1 MAELPTDGADEGA
14 WGVKLNAFIN
24 VEHNADGTH
33 NIGSLISFSA
43 MSVVDSEDNT
53 LIKAHAYL
61 AGSDGFVVA
70 HGRGASNQF
79 LNLYIGGT
87 DDPAGAGTL
96 VSQADSQ
103 DTNGKINVSF
113 AVASGEYFELTSDM
127 SLEGPA
133 IIWRSVGT
141 LSKPVDQD

>member
-1 MAELPTDGADEGA
+1 MAVLPTDGGSEGVWCA
-14 WGVKLNAFIN
+14 LYNAYLL

-33 NIGSLISFSA
+33 DIGSLISFSA

-79 LNLYIGGT
+79 LNLYIGDS

-103 DTNGKINVSF
+103 DSNGKINVSF
-113 AVASGEYFELTSDM
+113 SVASGEYFEITSDM